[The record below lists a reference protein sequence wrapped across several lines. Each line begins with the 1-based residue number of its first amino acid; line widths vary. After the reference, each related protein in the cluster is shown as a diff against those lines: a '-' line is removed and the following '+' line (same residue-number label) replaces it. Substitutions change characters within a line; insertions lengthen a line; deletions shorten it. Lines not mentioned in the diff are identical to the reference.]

1 MTAVVAQRDRG
12 RDPEAGRDPTRDE
25 PLPPTPP
32 SEGGTGAGIGA
43 ETGAGTGAET
53 GAGTRAETGAETRA
67 ETRAETGAETRAETR
82 A

>member
-12 RDPEAGRDPTRDE
+12 RDPEAGRDLTRGE
-25 PLPPTPP
+25 PLPPTPL

-43 ETGAGTGAET
+43 ETGAGTE
-53 GAGTRAETGAETRA
+53 AGTRAETGA